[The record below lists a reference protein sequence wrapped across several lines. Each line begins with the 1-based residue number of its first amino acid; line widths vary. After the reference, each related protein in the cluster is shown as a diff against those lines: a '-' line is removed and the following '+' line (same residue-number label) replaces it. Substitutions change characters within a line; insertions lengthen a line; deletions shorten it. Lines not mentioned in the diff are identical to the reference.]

1 LRLACWTNWFWWK
14 KVVGGKTGIL
24 ATIISRMLKKSA
36 SAKKVEV
43 QAKVEI
49 RRVRS
54 SLNLDL
60 DLSLPQKLWPF

>member
-1 LRLACWTNWFWWK
+1 
-14 KVVGGKTGIL
+14 
-24 ATIISRMLKKSA
+24 MLKKAA

-43 QAKVEI
+43 QAKVKI

-60 DLSLPQKLWPF
+60 SLPQKLRPF